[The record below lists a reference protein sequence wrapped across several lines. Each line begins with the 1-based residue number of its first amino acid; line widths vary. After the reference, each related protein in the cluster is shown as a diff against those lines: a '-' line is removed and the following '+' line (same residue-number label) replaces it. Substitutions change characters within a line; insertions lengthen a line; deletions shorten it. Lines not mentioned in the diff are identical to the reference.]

1 MGMAGINPHARI
13 MVLKALNA
21 FGHSRASYIAHAVK
35 YAADNGARV
44 INLSVGGPGLTAIE
58 KDAIAYAKEKNVV
71 VVVAAGNAGVNVE
84 TYGPAS
90 IPRVVTVAATG
101 LKDEHP
107 KFSHWRPGIT
117 LAEPGE
123 SEERRGG

>member
-90 IPRVVTVAATG
+90 IPGVVTVAATG
-101 LKDEHP
+101 LKAEHP
-107 KFSHWRPGIT
+107 NFSNWEIGRASSRENVGQYV
-117 LAEPGE
+117 
-123 SEERRGG
+123 

>member
-1 MGMAGINPHARI
+1 MAGINPHARI

-44 INLSVGGPGLTAIE
+44 INLSVGGSGLTAIE

-71 VVVAAGNAGVNVE
+71 VLVAGGNDGVNVE
-84 TYGPAS
+84 NYGPGS
-90 IPRVVTVAATG
+90 LPRRATGAATG
-101 LKDEHP
+101 VK
-107 KFSHWRPGIT
+107 RQ
-117 LAEPGE
+117 
-123 SEERRGG
+123 ER